1 MTKKDS
7 FVPYTDYKEYPA
19 KEMQERARSFYEQMK
34 RRRTIRDFSDRPVP
48 REIIEDCI
56 RAAGTAPNGAN
67 MQPWHF
73 VVVQDDKIKK
83 EIREAAEEE
92 EKEFYER
99 RASEEWLEA
108 LAPLGT
114 DQNKPFLEE
123 APYLIAIFAEKYGV
137 TESGNKVK
145 NYYVKE
151 SVGIATGMLVT
162 AIHNAGLASLTHTP
176 SPMGFLNDILSRP
189 SNETPFLLLV
199 VGYPKDDVKVPD
211 IKKKPLDEITTFM

>member
-1 MTKKDS
+1 M
-7 FVPYTDYKEYPA
+7 E
-19 KEMQERARSFYEQMK
+19 EMRERARSFYEHIK
-34 RRRTIRDFSDRPVP
+34 RRRTIREFSARSVP
-48 REIIEDCI
+48 KEIIEDCI

-73 VVVQDDKIKK
+73 VVVEGNEVKK

-99 RASEEWLEA
+99 RASDEWLEA

-137 TESGNKVK
+137 TESGVKVK

-151 SVGIATGMLVT
+151 SVGIATGMLIT

-176 SPMGFLNDILSRP
+176 SPMGFLNEILNRP

-199 VGYPKDDVKVPD
+199 VGYPKENATVPD
-211 IKKKPLDEITTFM
+211 IDKKPLDDIATFIST